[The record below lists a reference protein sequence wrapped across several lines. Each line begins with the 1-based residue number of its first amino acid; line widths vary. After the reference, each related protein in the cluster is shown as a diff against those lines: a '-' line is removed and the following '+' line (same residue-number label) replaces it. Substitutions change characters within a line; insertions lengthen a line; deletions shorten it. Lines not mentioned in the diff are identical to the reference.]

1 MAFTTHLNTTKVYG
15 HIDLIN
21 YVIGYVDSVLEEF
34 TALTGW
40 SFLVKFPARGNACLD
55 NSLTNRPHLFGKTCP
70 FHMLLKTDHEAVVF
84 PAGTKLKP
92 IRRKVHL
99 RDTREHRKQ
108 ATYLDLAAED

>member
-1 MAFTTHLNTTKVYG
+1 
-15 HIDLIN
+15 
-21 YVIGYVDSVLEEF
+21 
-34 TALTGW
+34 
-40 SFLVKFPARGNACLD
+40 
-55 NSLTNRPHLFGKTCP
+55 
-70 FHMLLKTDHEAVVF
+70 MLMKTDHEAVVF

>member
-1 MAFTTHLNTTKVYG
+1 MIFK
-15 HIDLIN
+15 IC
-21 YVIGYVDSVLEEF
+21 SVLSVYWF
-34 TALTGW
+34 DYCYRLDPFISYSQPW
-40 SFLVKFPARGNACLD
+40 S
-55 NSLTNRPHLFGKTCP
+55 CP
-70 FHMLLKTDHEAVVF
+70 FHMLMKTDHEAVVF